1 MCRGWHDCKFSLARM
16 FVVNCDQH
24 AASLCRAI
32 VACTR
37 CTGSNELPISRR
49 LVRLVTRCVQSAKVG
64 QHVLE
69 GGALAEA
76 QRATLLHAFAS
87 TAREAS
93 SQDHSL
99 HLPGGVQHLLPLGAG
114 PAQLRR
120 PAVHGFRH
128 AAHGV
133 RVLLALLLQAAV
145 LQPLVEGPSTLR
157 SACASARS
165 GCSSDTPSGT
175 GAA

>member
-1 MCRGWHDCKFSLARM
+1 MCRGWHDCKFSLACM

-76 QRATLLHAFAS
+76 QRAIPRARPRRRTIRSTCRAAFSTCCLSAPAQRSCGARRFTAS
-87 TAREAS
+87 VMRPMAS
-93 SQDHSL
+93 AYSSPSCFRRRFCSHSL
-99 HLPGGVQHLLPLGAG
+99 K
-114 PAQLRR
+114 
-120 PAVHGFRH
+120 
-128 AAHGV
+128 
-133 RVLLALLLQAAV
+133 
-145 LQPLVEGPSTLR
+145 
-157 SACASARS
+157 ACASIN
-165 GCSSDTPSGT
+165 SS
-175 GAA
+175 